1 MEIDIKTNAVVKVD
15 INSSE
20 ALNILCKTLDMDFAL
35 DEEKEYFVAKNE
47 YGENAVFINEDG
59 HDKCIDDRG
68 DLFIALR
75 NVIVN
80 MYPNVYFRNDNY
92 IYNN

>member
-1 MEIDIKTNAVVKVD
+1 MEIDIKTNAVLKVD

-47 YGENAVFINEDG
+47 YGENAVFINEYG

-80 MYPNVYFRNDNY
+80 MCPQCLF
-92 IYNN
+92 